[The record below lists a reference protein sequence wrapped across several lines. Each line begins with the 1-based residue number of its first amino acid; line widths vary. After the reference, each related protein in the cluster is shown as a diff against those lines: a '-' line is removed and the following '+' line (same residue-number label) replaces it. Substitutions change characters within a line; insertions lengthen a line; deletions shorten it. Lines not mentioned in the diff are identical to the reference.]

1 MKDTPKGTSAP
12 PNTPARGPRSNPGN
26 TEAGIGHTR
35 GQDRPASVKRGR
47 HGRNPRPNDVH
58 RVPPPDR

>member
-1 MKDTPKGTSAP
+1 MKGSREPRNVP

-35 GQDRPASVKRGR
+35 GQDRPGSIKRGR
-47 HGRNPRPNDVH
+47 HGANPRPNDVH
-58 RVPPPDR
+58 RVPPSR

>member
-1 MKDTPKGTSAP
+1 MKESRSPKNVP

-35 GQDRPASVKRGR
+35 GQDRPGSIRRGR
-47 HGRNPRPNDVH
+47 HGANPRPDDVH
-58 RVPPPDR
+58 RVPPER